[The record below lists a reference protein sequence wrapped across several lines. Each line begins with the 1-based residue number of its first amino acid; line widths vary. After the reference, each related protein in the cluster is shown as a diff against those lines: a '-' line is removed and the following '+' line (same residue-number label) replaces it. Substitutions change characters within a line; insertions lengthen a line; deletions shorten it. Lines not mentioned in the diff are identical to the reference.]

1 MVAISDYFNID
12 KNLYPQSG
20 LIFYVFDD
28 SLKDNFV
35 KDCLI
40 PFRQAYISDSKLS
53 QIVNKYKTKREDEIK
68 SQLPD
73 KGDVMSGDFG
83 EILSFYLA
91 CQIWSP
97 TANVFPMKWRF
108 KDKKKAPSPYTDI
121 ILFEL
126 QNPLNPNNASANDAL
141 YTYEVKTH
149 ATKLTNTTYSM
160 HKRKSFVTYKDGKL
174 KCTILEAVFDA
185 NKDAVERTAETIP
198 YLELRCKDE
207 DYEELYYQIHR
218 FSNAVS
224 TTYRKEHNAVA
235 IVDSDMLDEQMS
247 RMPND
252 LLVQYP
258 NVKNVYCLPIKELKS
273 LYECVYN
280 EMPLKT

>member
-1 MVAISDYFNID
+1 MEAISVFFKID
-12 KNLYPQSG
+12 TNLYPRSG
-20 LIFYVFDD
+20 LSFYVFDD

-40 PFRQAYISDSKLS
+40 PFRQAYITDPKLS
-53 QIVNKYKTKREDEIK
+53 YIISKYKTKREDEIK
-68 SQLPD
+68 SQLPN

-108 KDKKKAPSPYTDI
+108 KDKKKAPSHYTDI
-121 ILFEL
+121 MLFEL
-126 QNPLNPNNASANDAL
+126 QNPSDPNNASVNDAL
-141 YTYEVKTH
+141 YTYEVKTR
-149 ATKLTNTTYSM
+149 ATKLTNTIYPV

-174 KCTILEAVFDA
+174 ECTILEAVFDA
-185 NKDAVERTAETIP
+185 NKDAVERAAETIP
-198 YLELRCKDE
+198 YLELRCKEE

-218 FSNAVS
+218 FSDAVS

-235 IVDSDMLDEQMS
+235 IVDGDILAEQMS

-252 LLVQYP
+252 LLAQHP

-273 LYECVYN
+273 LYERVYN
-280 EMPLKT
+280 EIPLKT